1 MSHSIDPARSPL
13 HLFGAVLHHYREV
26 SGTPLR
32 EVGGKVLV
40 DYSLLAR
47 WERGVRPAPADAVR
61 RLDTYLNA
69 GGVLVALHAIVTRQ
83 AAAAVAGSPAVTDA
97 DSMDHIRRT
106 LLAGLAALG
115 ASAVVPPVEGLDQLR
130 AVIDHRVGAPDIAE
144 WEERAWEYGLQLP
157 SRAPVSLVADLSLD
171 LLAFQKAVAGAPG
184 DELSRWARVN
194 ARLTFLLATVLGQAG
209 KRQESWTWWATARRA
224 AQQTSDNEAVAMV
237 DCGEVIQGFYE
248 GRPPALLLSR
258 LDDALALTQGRPIL
272 ATARA
277 FATRAQVLTL
287 LGDHVGAQSSLD
299 RLARVF
305 DALPDQVTA
314 DELSPDGW
322 TERRLLHTRS
332 LVYTL
337 SAHPAAEQ
345 AQREALQAHPSG
357 VPRGEAQLRLHGA
370 MSAVRNGDVADGLE
384 HARRIMADLGSNVSQ
399 WVVQTASMVADAV
412 PAQERAREVVRDYRA
427 GLVLPRAVT

>member
-1 MSHSIDPARSPL
+1 MSVSARTPRSTSP
-13 HLFGAVLHHYREV
+13 R
-26 SGTPLR
+26 
-32 EVGGKVLV
+32 
-40 DYSLLAR
+40 
-47 WERGVRPAPADAVR
+47 VRPAPADAVR
-61 RLDTYLNA
+61 RLDTHLNA

-97 DSMDHIRRT
+97 DGMDHIRRT

-184 DELSRWARVN
+184 EELPRWARVN

-224 AQQTSDNEAVAMV
+224 AQQTGDDGAVAAV
-237 DCGEVIQGFYE
+237 DASEAIQGLYE
-248 GRPPALLLSR
+248 GRPLALLLSR
-258 LDDALALTQGRPIL
+258 VDSALTLTQSRSNL

-277 FATRAQVLTL
+277 LGARAQVLTL
-287 LGDHVGAQSSLD
+287 LEDHVGAQSSLD
-299 RLARVF
+299 RQARVF
-305 DALPDQVTA
+305 DALPGHVTD

-322 TERRLLHTRS
+322 TERRLLYTRS

-337 SAHPAAEQ
+337 AAHPAAEQ
-345 AQREALQAHPSG
+345 AQREALQAYPPG
-357 VPRGEAQLRLHGA
+357 VPRGKAQLQLHGA
-370 MSAVRNGDVADGLE
+370 ISTVRNGDVSDGLE
-384 HARRIMADLGSNVSQ
+384 YARRVVSDLGSDVSQ
-399 WVVQTASMVADAV
+399 CVVQTASMVADAV
-412 PAQERAREVVRDYRA
+412 PAQEQAREVVRDYRA
-427 GLVLPRAVT
+427 GLALPGAAT

>member
-26 SGTPLR
+26 SGAPLR

-61 RLDTYLNA
+61 RLDTHLNA

-272 ATARA
+272 ATVGAL
-277 FATRAQVLTL
+277 ATRAQVLTL